1 MLVEVTNLQERG
13 GEVVVLLSISLTTTI
28 MGQKTE
34 IRGGRRV
41 SEQQGVMGQRRWV
54 AWEEGWSKHS
64 DDFP

>member
-34 IRGGRRV
+34 IRGG
-41 SEQQGVMGQRRWV
+41 SEGVG
-54 AWEEGWSKHS
+54 AAGGYGTEEVGGVGGGLE
-64 DDFP
+64 

>member
-1 MLVEVTNLQERG
+1 MEVTNLQERE
-13 GEVVVLLSISLTTTI
+13 GEEVVLLSISLTTTI

-34 IRGGRRV
+34 IWGGWRV
-41 SEQQGVMGQRRWV
+41 TEQQGAMGQRWWV